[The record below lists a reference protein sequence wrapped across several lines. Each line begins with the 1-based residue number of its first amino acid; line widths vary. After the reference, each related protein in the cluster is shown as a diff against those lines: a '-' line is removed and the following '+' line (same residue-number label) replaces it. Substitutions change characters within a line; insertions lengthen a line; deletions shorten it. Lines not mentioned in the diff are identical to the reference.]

1 MSNSEKERNINLAQN
16 STQAWQKMVEA
27 GQLSLYMSLRHEEVE
42 ELKKSEG
49 EIGKNE
55 YIVAYLRTIE
65 EMCQKEK
72 K

>member
-55 YIVAYLRTIE
+55 YIVAYLLTIE